1 MRFEVEINAPII
13 PRQKTKYPGLLED
26 KYLRNKAQ
34 NMNNSPTIKFL
45 SAITVTKVPLSQI
58 ENVW

>member
-13 PRQKTKYPGLLED
+13 PRQKTKYPGLPED

-34 NMNNSPTIKFL
+34 NMSNSPIIKFL
-45 SAITVTKVPLSQI
+45 SAITVTKVP
-58 ENVW
+58 

>member
-1 MRFEVEINAPII
+1 MRFEVEINAPIM
-13 PRQKTKYPGLLED
+13 PKQKTKYPGLSED